1 MRLELQHLGFHTPDY
16 TPVARGFNFSY
27 GFLEGGEDHW
37 THQCGAGKV
46 RCNVPGQPPASTKN
60 WDLWKQSNS
69 NFPGGAQFGMNGTK
83 DDDATYSGYIFTE
96 QAVTAIHAHHNTTPD
111 HPLFMYLGQCFSKRV
126 FS

>member
-1 MRLELQHLGFHTPDY
+1 MMMATGTAP
-16 TPVARGFNFSY
+16 AGFNTNL
-27 GFLEGGEDHW
+27 GIFL
-37 THQCGAGKV
+37 AK
-46 RCNVPGQPPASTKN
+46 
-60 WDLWKQSNS
+60 
-69 NFPGGAQFGMNGTK
+69 GTK